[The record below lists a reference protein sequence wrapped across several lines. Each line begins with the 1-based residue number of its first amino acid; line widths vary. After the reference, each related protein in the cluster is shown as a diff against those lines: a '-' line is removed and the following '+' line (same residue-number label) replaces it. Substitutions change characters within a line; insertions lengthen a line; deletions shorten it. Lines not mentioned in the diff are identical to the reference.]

1 MMEEKMKNLELKSQ
15 RVEVINE
22 FFFDMFENNLVKE
35 ELKRQ
40 KNADKEEKDKNQENE
55 ELETDR
61 KRKKKKSKKNKKNNL
76 NIEINNQNKEN
87 QEDLEHEFKKKTKNF
102 SNNYLKTVKN
112 NIGISLVEE
121 QINKKEELQ
130 NMIEDIVELKGD
142 LIDKLERVQM
152 EQNLQMK
159 KMAYCLQNSGDI
171 YIENL
176 ANRIFKDN
184 LLKDYNYPTT
194 INNSNVGD
202 NGSVQSPRN
211 SIYKPRDSIFKG
223 RGSIFKERDSIFKER
238 GSLLNPSDTLLNMNR
253 KNSILSTA
261 DNKNN
266 NTSRRHSLFAKE
278 KNNEGNKNNKRQ
290 SFLNI
295 VNKSRKQSILEKEDI
310 GGRLPRKSIKI
321 IPEEKNENDN

>member
-1 MMEEKMKNLELKSQ
+1 
-15 RVEVINE
+15 
-22 FFFDMFENNLVKE
+22 
-35 ELKRQ
+35 
-40 KNADKEEKDKNQENE
+40 
-55 ELETDR
+55 
-61 KRKKKKSKKNKKNNL
+61 
-76 NIEINNQNKEN
+76 
-87 QEDLEHEFKKKTKNF
+87 
-102 SNNYLKTVKN
+102 
-112 NIGISLVEE
+112 
-121 QINKKEELQ
+121 
-130 NMIEDIVELKGD
+130 MIEDIVELKGD

-152 EQNLQMK
+152 EQNWQMK

-194 INNSNVGD
+194 INNSNAGD

-253 KNSILSTA
+253 KNSVLSTA
-261 DNKNN
+261 VNKNN

-278 KNNEGNKNNKRQ
+278 KNNEDNKNNKRQ

-295 VNKSRKQSILEKEDI
+295 INKSRKQSILEKEDI